1 MVLRWIAAG
10 MGGARRQFRRGNGY
24 LHLHLPA
31 PRISLDTVVTPS
43 KEDAA

>member
-10 MGGARRQFRRGNGY
+10 RGEARRQFRRGY
-24 LHLHLPA
+24 LHLPA

-43 KEDAA
+43 REDAAA